1 MVRFIDS
8 ERAVAR
14 WEICGIVISLP
25 HRRGRTNDEMYSII
39 ESYINAV
46 KNKLYKNDN
55 TDLCN
60 AFKTVGGLPFVK
72 IGYLAMKEDF
82 IEMFRYYA
90 ELFVT
95 KWIDSNRC
103 IHSKNVGIQYAF
115 EEMLCHDDFEIKYD
129 LQEDYP
135 IVNAIIPPAGDAE
148 RFGFGW
154 IKDIR
159 KGIDE
164 IVSKSTSK
172 DEMMMFGLSYWH
184 VDRNELDEI
193 LLSLDNKMEVRFVNP
208 KPPTALEAVLT
219 SLFKNYIHFSN
230 SKLIVED
237 IADGE

>member
-1 MVRFIDS
+1 MVLLVF
-8 ERAVAR
+8 
-14 WEICGIVISLP
+14 L
-25 HRRGRTNDEMYSII
+25 
-39 ESYINAV
+39 
-46 KNKLYKNDN
+46 
-55 TDLCN
+55 
-60 AFKTVGGLPFVK
+60 
-72 IGYLAMKEDF
+72 
-82 IEMFRYYA
+82 
-90 ELFVT
+90 
-95 KWIDSNRC
+95 
-103 IHSKNVGIQYAF
+103 SKSQNST
-115 EEMLCHDDFEIKYD
+115 DFEIKYD

-172 DEMMMFGLSYWH
+172 DEMMIFGLSYWH